1 MYMSNQADANRSSI
15 QNSNNTQR
23 NQKMMNSGAKSTSK
37 RGFSTE
43 LQYKLQLPEI
53 MQQQQTK
60 INQMKKQ
67 HEIRFS
73 QKRPLQLANNQG
85 GSMTQTRTKNFYD
98 PGAAQNSQFNK
109 QGAMGSTMMAAQG
122 NMPAAQQKKNQYH

>member
-1 MYMSNQADANRSSI
+1 
-15 QNSNNTQR
+15 
-23 NQKMMNSGAKSTSK
+23 
-37 RGFSTE
+37 
-43 LQYKLQLPEI
+43 

-73 QKRPLQLANNQG
+73 SKRPLQLNNNQG

-98 PGAAQNSQFNK
+98 SNAPQNSHFNK
-109 QGAMGSTMMAAQG
+109 QGGGAMGQTMMAAQG
-122 NMPAAQQKKNQYH
+122 NPTN

>member
-1 MYMSNQADANRSSI
+1 MIA
-15 QNSNNTQR
+15 
-23 NQKMMNSGAKSTSK
+23 SGAKSTSK

-53 MQQQQTK
+53 MQQQQSK

-73 QKRPLQLANNQG
+73 SKRPL
-85 GSMTQTRTKNFYD
+85 
-98 PGAAQNSQFNK
+98 
-109 QGAMGSTMMAAQG
+109 
-122 NMPAAQQKKNQYH
+122 

>member
-1 MYMSNQADANRSSI
+1 
-15 QNSNNTQR
+15 
-23 NQKMMNSGAKSTSK
+23 MMGSGAKSTSK
-37 RGFSTE
+37 RGFSSE

-73 QKRPLQLANNQG
+73 SKRPLQLNNNQG

-98 PGAAQNSQFNK
+98 SNAPQNSHFNK
-109 QGAMGSTMMAAQG
+109 QGGGAMGQTMMAAQG
-122 NMPAAQQKKNQYH
+122 NPTN

>member
-1 MYMSNQADANRSSI
+1 MLQVNKTA
-15 QNSNNTQR
+15 
-23 NQKMMNSGAKSTSK
+23 SK
-37 RGFSTE
+37 RGGVQGSSVPQE

-73 QKRPLQLANNQG
+73 SKRQPLQVSNQ
-85 GSMTQTRTKNFYD
+85 SASLT
-98 PGAAQNSQFNK
+98 
-109 QGAMGSTMMAAQG
+109 
-122 NMPAAQQKKNQYH
+122 

>member
-1 MYMSNQADANRSSI
+1 MLQVNKTA
-15 QNSNNTQR
+15 
-23 NQKMMNSGAKSTSK
+23 SK
-37 RGFSTE
+37 RGGVQGSSVPQE

-73 QKRPLQLANNQG
+73 SNKRQPLQVSNQ
-85 GSMTQTRTKNFYD
+85 SASLT
-98 PGAAQNSQFNK
+98 
-109 QGAMGSTMMAAQG
+109 
-122 NMPAAQQKKNQYH
+122 